1 MKVLIVCSKNSGRVA
16 PFILEQVDSLIQM
29 GVEIEYFTIEHK
41 GIKGYLK
48 CYYPLLKKIKE
59 FNPDILHAHY
69 GLSGLLANLQRK
81 VPVVTTY
88 LGSDINSRNVYY
100 FSRVSMMLSAY
111 NIFVSDKN
119 SIKSRQ
125 SKNKSLIPYGLKSDL
140 FIPMNKEV
148 CRDEHQLI
156 KKGKYVIFAGS
167 LQNPIKNPELAIK
180 SVEMLGNVALLSL
193 GKGYTREQV
202 VSLMNAADVALMTSF
217 SEGSPQF
224 IKEAMACNLPI
235 VSVPVGDVSEIMNH
249 IDGCY
254 ICTYQK
260 EDVAEK
266 LKMALDFGKRTNG
279 RHRILEL
286 GLDSETVAKKI
297 IEVYQQL
304 TTNH

>member
-1 MKVLIVCSKNSGRVA
+1 
-16 PFILEQVDSLIQM
+16 
-29 GVEIEYFTIEHK
+29 
-41 GIKGYLK
+41 
-48 CYYPLLKKIKE
+48 
-59 FNPDILHAHY
+59 
-69 GLSGLLANLQRK
+69 
-81 VPVVTTY
+81 
-88 LGSDINSRNVYY
+88 
-100 FSRVSMMLSAY
+100 
-111 NIFVSDKN
+111 
-119 SIKSRQ
+119 
-125 SKNKSLIPYGLKSDL
+125 
-140 FIPMNKEV
+140 
-148 CRDEHQLI
+148 
-156 KKGKYVIFAGS
+156 
-167 LQNPIKNPELAIK
+167 
-180 SVEMLGNVALLSL
+180 
-193 GKGYTREQV
+193 
-202 VSLMNAADVALMTSF
+202 MNAADVALMTSF